1 MDDETTSP
9 ELDVAE
15 LSSSS
20 VHNRVS
26 ANEAVATVEDTA
38 PEKQLRI
45 MELSRVISPPILNIP
60 APVSSYSTDVHE
72 SMKQE
77 VYKLHRKLQHV
88 HSELQ
93 NAKRENE
100 QLYHVLS
107 QQEIEKNNI
116 RILSPVV
123 DRKNNLVH
131 LVAMGSNKA
140 AEKGPETA
148 RREGE
153 NALENNTRLEEMKAK
168 YVLVEHKLLK
178 MDKELEKRKEE
189 IVELHLS
196 RERYHK
202 RQQQLLHSS
211 EALERSR
218 RLLAEEHRLAHQRL
232 LDTQNAM
239 KLTKLESTQLR
250 EYAKKLEVVLEVATR
265 KAKALQQ
272 EAKYQ
277 QKLKEK
283 QDENQKTLLQE
294 WNYFVLK
301 MENKICLMKQDES
314 KLKETKID
322 LETILRD
329 QALDL
334 AQKERQIENLI
345 AKTEEAEE
353 EAGSKLAGV
362 ENVSKVS
369 KEHCYQLEK
378 KVAEYIKKETSWTFD
393 LKRLEKELEQK
404 EKTRFE
410 MESTIQGL
418 NGDVK
423 ALKAEINTL
432 VQEKNFPK
440 RNPTFCIKLKLHTS
454 MVNRIPDYKRKL
466 LGRMRDQFQEAK
478 VEVLRIWLPQES
490 LCNEVVFVLR
500 ELDLDMDDVT
510 YSVEENE
517 RDRDEDEYIDAVKT
531 KLSNVLETM
540 TADNLQFC
548 VLLPATSAQWW
559 VPTTAGS
566 EKL

>member
-45 MELSRVISPPILNIP
+45 MEFSRVISPPILNIP

-440 RNPTFCIKLKLHTS
+440 RNPTFCIKLKLHSS

>member
-45 MELSRVISPPILNIP
+45 MEFSRVISPPILNIP

-265 KAKALQQ
+265 KAQALQQ

-283 QDENQKTLLQE
+283 QDENQKILLQE

-345 AKTEEAEE
+345 AKTEEAAE

-440 RNPTFCIKLKLHTS
+440 RNPTFCIKLKLHSS

-548 VLLPATSAQWW
+548 VLLPATSAHWW
-559 VPTTAGS
+559 VPTTTGS

>member
-26 ANEAVATVEDTA
+26 ANEAMATVEDTA

-45 MELSRVISPPILNIP
+45 MEFSRVISPPILNIP

-440 RNPTFCIKLKLHTS
+440 RNPTFCIKLKLHSS

>member
-250 EYAKKLEVVLEVATR
+250 EYAKKLEVVLEAATR

-440 RNPTFCIKLKLHTS
+440 RNPTFCIKLKLHSS

>member
-1 MDDETTSP
+1 
-9 ELDVAE
+9 
-15 LSSSS
+15 
-20 VHNRVS
+20 
-26 ANEAVATVEDTA
+26 
-38 PEKQLRI
+38 
-45 MELSRVISPPILNIP
+45 
-60 APVSSYSTDVHE
+60 
-72 SMKQE
+72 
-77 VYKLHRKLQHV
+77 
-88 HSELQ
+88 
-93 NAKRENE
+93 
-100 QLYHVLS
+100 
-107 QQEIEKNNI
+107 
-116 RILSPVV
+116 
-123 DRKNNLVH
+123 
-131 LVAMGSNKA
+131 MGSNKA

-440 RNPTFCIKLKLHTS
+440 RHPTFCIKLKLHSS

>member
-45 MELSRVISPPILNIP
+45 MEFSRVISPPILNIP

-250 EYAKKLEVVLEVATR
+250 EYAKKLEVVLEAATR

-423 ALKAEINTL
+423 ALKAEINML

-440 RNPTFCIKLKLHTS
+440 RNPTFCIKLKLHSS

>member
-440 RNPTFCIKLKLHTS
+440 RNPTFCIKLKLHSS

>member
-45 MELSRVISPPILNIP
+45 MEFSRVISPPILNIP

-265 KAKALQQ
+265 KAQALQQ

-283 QDENQKTLLQE
+283 QDENQKILLQE

-345 AKTEEAEE
+345 AKTEEAAE

-440 RNPTFCIKLKLHTS
+440 RNPTFCIKLKLHSS

>member
-26 ANEAVATVEDTA
+26 ANEAMATVEDTA

-45 MELSRVISPPILNIP
+45 MEFSRVISPPILNIP

-410 MESTIQGL
+410 MECTIQGL

-440 RNPTFCIKLKLHTS
+440 RNPTFCIKLKLHSS

>member
-45 MELSRVISPPILNIP
+45 MEFSRVISPPILNIP

-189 IVELHLS
+189 ILELHLS

-345 AKTEEAEE
+345 AKTEEAAE

-440 RNPTFCIKLKLHTS
+440 RNPTFCIKLKLHSS

>member
-45 MELSRVISPPILNIP
+45 MEFSRVISPPILNIP

>member
-45 MELSRVISPPILNIP
+45 MEFSRVISPPILNIP

-189 IVELHLS
+189 ILELHLS

-440 RNPTFCIKLKLHTS
+440 RNPTFCIKLKLHSS